1 MNVTDSFLDYRFTDA
16 CNEVLELYDNDRLD
30 EWVEKA
36 REIINGPGTTRYH
49 RMKMLIFPS
58 STLGEWEEA
67 EECRYAAET
76 LWRVHRSWH
85 PEGKNEELDIYM
97 VEIRV
102 SLDKLGAVSK
112 QEESELDDEVLDEY
126 GRPVDTASL
135 MSNFDINKTSNIS
148 SKEDE
153 EDPYN
158 EEIDDEGIF
167 FFDDRQ
173 EQIERA
179 RRDNLLIAT
188 STLPKTV
195 EELQV
200 WRFEDDGLLADLNLD
215 PALKA
220 VLVERLARVHES
232 AADSLRKLQNLNNA
246 GPSA

>member
-1 MNVTDSFLDYRFTDA
+1 MNVTDSFLDHRFTDA

-49 RMKMLIFPS
+49 RMKMLILPS

-85 PEGKNEELDIYM
+85 PESKNEELDISM

-153 EDPYN
+153 ENP
-158 EEIDDEGIF
+158 
-167 FFDDRQ
+167 
-173 EQIERA
+173 
-179 RRDNLLIAT
+179 
-188 STLPKTV
+188 LPKTV
-195 EELQV
+195 EELEV

-220 VLVERLARVHES
+220 VLVERMARVHDS